1 MKSRNTTVAAVLATA
16 AVAGVA
22 AGVLIHG
29 MTGAGATPSAGTG
42 PSTAVSGSSGTTAPP
57 RTSGTSTAVTT
68 RTAPPTSAAAP
79 VTTRATTTAPSP
91 TRTPSSAS
99 SASSPRAAFSEKS
112 LMVANDYVAAGWP
125 TAQLHT
131 APGAG
136 QATITA
142 CQTKSPEAQ
151 YGLRKMYSAQ
161 ADSGDLYADQYV
173 LDFRET
179 ADAQQM
185 VSEVLDWRTQ
195 CTDPS
200 NEGMKGVGFRASSP
214 VQVTLPD
221 GSEGQRWTMDFDQ
234 DNHLLRQLVSVVRTG
249 TRVSVSVVSTSPE
262 AAKVVDA
269 ETLAERSAARLG

>member
-1 MKSRNTTVAAVLATA
+1 
-16 AVAGVA
+16 
-22 AGVLIHG
+22 
-29 MTGAGATPSAGTG
+29 
-42 PSTAVSGSSGTTAPP
+42 
-57 RTSGTSTAVTT
+57 
-68 RTAPPTSAAAP
+68 
-79 VTTRATTTAPSP
+79 
-91 TRTPSSAS
+91 
-99 SASSPRAAFSEKS
+99 
-112 LMVANDYVAAGWP
+112 MVANDYVAAGWP

-151 YGLRKMYSAQ
+151 YGLRKMYSGQ

-179 ADAQQM
+179 SDAQQM

-200 NEGMKGVGFRASSP
+200 NEGMKGVGFRASAP

-269 ETLAERSAARLG
+269 EKLAERSATRLG

>member
-1 MKSRNTTVAAVLATA
+1 MKSRNTTTAAVLATA

-22 AGVLIHG
+22 VGVLIHG
-29 MTGAGATPSAGTG
+29 MTGAGAS
-42 PSTAVSGSSGTTAPP
+42 PSTGAAVLSRTTAPP
-57 RTSGTSTAVTT
+57 RTSETPTGAST
-68 RTAPPTSAAAP
+68 RTAP
-79 VTTRATTTAPSP
+79 ATTPATTAAVRPTHMPSI
-91 TRTPSSAS
+91 T
-99 SASSPRAAFSEKS
+99 SSPRAAFSEKN

-142 CQTKSPEAQ
+142 CQTENPEQQ
-151 YGLRKMYSAQ
+151 YGLRTMFSGQ
-161 ADSGDLYADQYV
+161 AESGDLYADQYV
-173 LDFRET
+173 LDFREA

-185 VSEVLDWRTQ
+185 VSEVLDWRTR

-200 NEGMKGVGFRASSP
+200 NEGMKGVGFRATAA

-221 GSEGQRWTMDFDQ
+221 GSEGQRWGMDFSQ
-234 DNHLLRQLVSVVRTG
+234 DNHVLRQLVAVVRTG
-249 TRVSVSVVSTSPE
+249 TRVSVSVVSTTPS

-269 ETLAERSAARLG
+269 EELAERSAARLG

>member
-29 MTGAGATPSAGTG
+29 MTGAGATPTAGTG
-42 PSTAVSGSSGTTAPP
+42 PSTAVGSSGTTAPP
-57 RTSGTSTAVTT
+57 RTSETSTVATT
-68 RTAPPTSAAAP
+68 LTAPPTSPAP
-79 VTTRATTTAPSP
+79 ATSPATTRATTAAASP
-91 TRTPSSAS
+91 TRTPSSP
-99 SASSPRAAFSEKS
+99 SSPRAAFSEKS

-151 YGLRKMYSAQ
+151 YGLRKMYSGQ

-179 ADAQQM
+179 SDAQQM

-200 NEGMKGVGFRASSP
+200 NEGMKGVGFRASAP

-262 AAKVVDA
+262 SAKVVDA
-269 ETLAERSAARLG
+269 EKLAERSATRLG